1 MSVVLGAGLNADST
15 LIRRHVIL
23 PQRMFFEYFR
33 RNVMLDSS
41 IKDIIYSL
49 GLVTPILPCLL

>member
-1 MSVVLGAGLNADST
+1 MSVVLGVGLVADST

-23 PQRMFFEYFR
+23 PQGMFFEYFR

-41 IKDIIYSL
+41 IKGIIYSL